1 MLFNNVVL
9 LNGVLIPEILNN
21 PLAFWFL
28 TDLAFLL
35 PHMVHFEDDI
45 VLKLLVFVSL
55 GFVLFVFFFHIK
67 QYNNIILY
75 LRL

>member
-1 MLFNNVVL
+1 MVL

-21 PLAFWFL
+21 PLAFLFL

-55 GFVLFVFFFHIK
+55 GFVLFS
-67 QYNNIILY
+67 L
-75 LRL
+75 